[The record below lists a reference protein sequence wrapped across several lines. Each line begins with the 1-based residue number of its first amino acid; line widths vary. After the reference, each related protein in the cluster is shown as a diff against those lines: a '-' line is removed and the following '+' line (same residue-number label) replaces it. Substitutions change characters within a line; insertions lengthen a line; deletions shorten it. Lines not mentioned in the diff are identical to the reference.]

1 MFVGGYT
8 VFTLSV
14 HKPYCNGMY
23 VLYIFYM
30 HFTLIVSVFMLSI
43 CDTEINQ
50 SIKKSFCACVRNILF
65 PSYLEESL
73 MEFHQI
79 LQTHSYVQGK

>member
-1 MFVGGYT
+1 MEIREITFSFLCHPKYR
-8 VFTLSV
+8 LAS

-43 CDTEINQ
+43 CDTEINN
-50 SIKKSFCACVRNILF
+50 SIN
-65 PSYLEESL
+65 
-73 MEFHQI
+73 
-79 LQTHSYVQGK
+79 QTRL